1 MRIKDFITDET
12 PTLKSVD
19 TALDGLDMMDDFK
32 LHHLPL
38 LEGGKYLCLVSER
51 DLLAMDDLDAPIGK
65 PLLMAP
71 SLRPE
76 AYLHEA
82 MALVARYD
90 LTLLPVVGEEGKYVG
105 AIRVER
111 LLREVARWC
120 GAEEEG
126 GVVVLDIGPRD
137 YALTEIARLVESNNA
152 HVLSLLSSVDRETGR
167 RRVILKIDLADASP
181 VVRSFERFGYD
192 VAACSLEAGTVDP
205 GLRRRVDELLYYIN
219 L

>member
-32 LHHLPL
+32 LRHLPL

-120 GAEEEG
+120 GAVEEG
-126 GVVVLDIGPRD
+126 GVVVLDIGIVNRATPD
-137 YALTEIARLVESNNA
+137 EVNIVP
-152 HVLSLLSSVDRETGR
+152 
-167 RRVILKIDLADASP
+167 DLALDAYVRDDAVTSLGIDAWEVAGVRVTVRVTVLHVTDEDE
-181 VVRSFERFGYD
+181 VVAILDRLSHD
-192 VAACSLEAGTVDP
+192 
-205 GLRRRVDELLYYIN
+205 
-219 L
+219 